1 MSYNSEHGSDI
12 TYNDS
17 CITHQQRGNEVGM
30 ERKQFD
36 VLIEISS
43 IHSKKIIPALYD
55 HLVNGVSRKEVCQ
68 QHGVNAGYLSV
79 CIRRL
84 SRIEKLVMEL
94 ARFY

>member
-1 MSYNSEHGSDI
+1 
-12 TYNDS
+12 
-17 CITHQQRGNEVGM
+17 
-30 ERKQFD
+30 
-36 VLIEISS
+36 
-43 IHSKKIIPALYD
+43 
-55 HLVNGVSRKEVCQ
+55 NGVSRKEVCQ